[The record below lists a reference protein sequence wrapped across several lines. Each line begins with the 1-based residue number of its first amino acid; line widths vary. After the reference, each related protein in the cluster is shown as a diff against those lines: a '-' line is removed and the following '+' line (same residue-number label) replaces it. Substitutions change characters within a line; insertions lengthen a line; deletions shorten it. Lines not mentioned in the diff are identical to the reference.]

1 MRQPSIFNRLN
12 ALGDSTRSRI
22 LLALERHE
30 LTVSELCEVL
40 QLPQS
45 TVSRHLRILS
55 DEGWSAA
62 RADGP
67 HRRYRMDT
75 ARLDPA
81 ARRLWQLVKDAVV
94 ATTAAQHDGTR
105 LQGVLA
111 RRPARSQEFFA
122 TAAGHWD
129 RLRVELFGRQALSV
143 GLLGLLD
150 SSWTVGDLGA
160 GTGQVAAALSPFVK
174 RVVAVDRSA
183 AMLQAARRRLS
194 GLDNIEIRTGELEA
208 LPVED
213 RELDAAVLF
222 LVLHVVPEPEVA
234 LREVARVL
242 RPGGRLVLV
251 DMKPHDREQYRQEM
265 GHLWLGFSS
274 EQLAEWF
281 AAAGLSVPR
290 VVPLP
295 ADPEAKGPTLF
306 AASAT
311 RN

>member
-1 MRQPSIFNRLN
+1 LRQPSIFHRLN

-40 QLPQS
+40 QMPQS

-55 DEGWSAA
+55 DEGWSAV

-67 HRRYRMDT
+67 HRRYRMET
-75 ARLDPA
+75 AKLEPG

-94 ATTAAQHDGTR
+94 VMPAAQHDGAR

-122 TAAGHWD
+122 SAAGQWD
-129 RLRVELFGRQALSV
+129 RLRIELFGRQALSI

-150 SSWTVGDLGA
+150 PSWTVGDLGA
-160 GTGQVAAALSPFVK
+160 GTGQVAAALSAFVA
-174 RVVAVDRSA
+174 RVIAVDRSP

-194 GLDNIEIRTGELEA
+194 GQANVEVRAGELET
-208 LPVED
+208 LPLED
-213 RELDAAVLF
+213 RELDAAMLF
-222 LVLHVVPEPEVA
+222 LVLHLVPEPDVA

-242 RPGGRLVLV
+242 RPGGRLVVV

-265 GHLWLGFSS
+265 GHLWLGFAP
-274 EQLAEWF
+274 EQLVEWF
-281 AAAGLSVPR
+281 AGAGLSPPR
-290 VVPLP
+290 LVPLP
-295 ADPEAKGPTLF
+295 ADPEARGPTLF

-311 RN
+311 RS

>member
-1 MRQPSIFNRLN
+1 VRQPSIFNRLN

-55 DEGWSAA
+55 DEGWSAV

-67 HRRYRMDT
+67 HRRYRME
-75 ARLDPA
+75 ASRLDPA
-81 ARRLWQLVKDAVV
+81 ARRLWQLVKDAVI
-94 ATTAAQHDGTR
+94 ATSAAQHDAAR

-122 TAAGHWD
+122 TAAGQWD
-129 RLRVELFGRQALSV
+129 RLRVELFGRQALAI

-150 SSWTVGDLGA
+150 PAWTVGDLGA
-160 GTGQVAAALSPFVK
+160 GTGQVAAALSPFVA
-174 RVVAVDRSA
+174 RVIAVDRSA

-194 GLDNIEIRTGELEA
+194 GLTNIEIRTGELET
-208 LPVED
+208 LPLED

-222 LVLHVVPEPEVA
+222 LVLHLVPEPEVA
-234 LREVARVL
+234 LSEVARAL
-242 RPGGRLVLV
+242 KPGGRLVLV

-265 GHLWLGFSS
+265 GHLWLGFAP
-274 EQLAEWF
+274 EQLSEWY
-281 AAAGLSVPR
+281 AGAGLSPPR
-290 VVPLP
+290 LVPLP

-311 RN
+311 RS